1 MWQMIKS
8 LFCLVLLAG
17 CRASSESPILNKTK
31 GSDGNKMKNIPVI
44 LPAGLEKRRV
54 EFEQALAAARKR
66 IGDFAEKNGWAPLA
80 TESFADSF
88 VVFADKGA
96 FDEAIL
102 KSAGLDIGTKLPKT
116 YSAALENRVLM
127 AVTPEIFIKNFPE
140 GMEENYYEKLLTH
153 EIAHRLHIRIL
164 NGNEEAMGPVWFFE
178 GFAIYAA
185 DQLKLRDYRMSP
197 GEIWRTIGD
206 TERGDYRKYGYIFR
220 HFAQKAPLDTLI
232 HRAGDDDFASW
243 LQTLGKE

>member
-1 MWQMIKS
+1 M
-8 LFCLVLLAG
+8 
-17 CRASSESPILNKTK
+17 
-31 GSDGNKMKNIPVI
+31 
-44 LPAGLEKRRV
+44 EKRRI

-66 IGDFAEKNGWAPLA
+66 IGDFAGKNGWAPLA

-88 VVFADKGA
+88 VVFADKGT

-102 KSAGLDIGTKLPKT
+102 KSAGLDSGTELPKT
-116 YSAALENRVLM
+116 YSAALENRILM
-127 AVTPEIFIKNFPE
+127 AVTPEIFIENFPGGKE
-140 GMEENYYEKLLTH
+140 DDYYPKLLAH
-153 EIAHRLHIRIL
+153 EMAHRLHIRIL

-185 DQLKLRDYRMSP
+185 DQLKLKDYRMSP

-206 TERGDYRKYGYIFR
+206 PERGDYRKYGYIFR

-232 HRAGDDDFASW
+232 LRAGDDDFASW